1 MKKENEHSEKQLL
14 HVCTHWAR
22 KEKKR
27 YIFTQSI
34 KKKEEI
40 RQQSECMPSQ
50 QKINN
55 NKQII
60 GHHN

>member
-1 MKKENEHSEKQLL
+1 MCAHILGSK
-14 HVCTHWAR
+14 R
-22 KEKKR
+22 KGTYSHK
-27 YIFTQSI
+27 II
-34 KKKEEI
+34 KKKEI